1 MQVINNSS
9 KYREGKPIHKKIK
22 EINTSR
28 KSQGNTERESQVKQT
43 EKEIQTEKAKSKAD
57 RENQENKGVKKPS
70 KYRFVYWLY
79 HQAS

>member
-28 KSQGNTERESQVKQT
+28 KSQGNTERESQVKQADKAIKARENKANT
-43 EKEIQTEKAKSKAD
+43 NREIQA
-57 RENQENKGVKKPS
+57 RQ
-70 KYRFVYWLY
+70 
-79 HQAS
+79 